1 MMTTSTTPNTATVI
15 PITGA
20 TTGSSFEIA
29 VSSPTLGVVSGVVMA
44 EVLGVKLIVVLVS
57 EVSD

>member
-1 MMTTSTTPNTATVI
+1 MMITSTTPNTATVI
-15 PITGA
+15 PIRGA

-29 VSSPTLGVVSGVVMA
+29 ASSPTLGVVSGVVMA